1 MTIGR
6 IYSAL
11 AIAVAVAVFGLW
23 GAYAYREQARA
34 EQEAAE
40 ARRILETWQDAAK
53 KAE

>member
-11 AIAVAVAVFGLW
+11 AIAVAVATFALW

-34 EQEAAE
+34 EREAAE
-40 ARRILETWQDAAK
+40 ARRILETWQNAAK
-53 KAE
+53 EAE